1 MDVTVVQYEPKE
13 SLDALKKQFIRQEDF
28 YKLLGRKCEQHRL
41 MFMTIKEEIKKD
53 LQVKGKC
60 LPDSRHLPIGL
71 VFDYLKDYGITRET
85 ILENARAF
93 K

>member
-1 MDVTVVQYEPKE
+1 MSTIEYDPKE
-13 SLDALKKQFIRQEDF
+13 SVEILKKQFILQEDF
-28 YKLLGRKCEQHRL
+28 YKLVGRKCVGNQK
-41 MFMTIKEEIKKD
+41 MFNEIKESIKKD
-53 LQVKGKC
+53 LKEKGKS

-71 VFDYLKDYGITRET
+71 VFDYLKDYGITREA